1 MPSYE
6 FKAGKSAVKPVL
18 YRYGHFSPLCDF
30 RDTDERDR
38 LVIHHIQT
46 LILPALNI
54 YADVSMTD
62 AERDYLT
69 WIVNNN
75 GHQSPVR
82 NTDFSLNSAFQGNFS
97 IGQTSPS
104 TATSTQSAELARTQA
119 HPMVMDQKT
128 SKPDIDHNHSYEN
141 VGKQMSNSQKL
152 QVAEDLVK
160 EAAKLLTKHIEVNAD
175 DNAMYIALS
184 NAPKDYSDETKKAAI
199 ELAKSNKVKAMPNV
213 KTLPSGKTFSD
224 RAKAI
229 GLSEAGIRENAA
241 ELGMDPEDYLRM
253 CEQ

>member
-1 MPSYE
+1 
-6 FKAGKSAVKPVL
+6 
-18 YRYGHFSPLCDF
+18 
-30 RDTDERDR
+30 
-38 LVIHHIQT
+38 
-46 LILPALNI
+46 
-54 YADVSMTD
+54 
-62 AERDYLT
+62 
-69 WIVNNN
+69 
-75 GHQSPVR
+75 
-82 NTDFSLNSAFQGNFS
+82 
-97 IGQTSPS
+97 
-104 TATSTQSAELARTQA
+104 
-119 HPMVMDQKT
+119 
-128 SKPDIDHNHSYEN
+128 
-141 VGKQMSNSQKL
+141 MSNSQKL

-160 EAAKLLTKHIEVNAD
+160 EAANLLTKHIEANADDKAMYRALNNAPKDYSDETKKAAIKLAKSNKVKTIPNVNTIPSGKTFSDQTKAVGFSEADIRENAGQEMSNSQKLQVAEDLVKEAANLLTKHIEVNAD

-224 RAKAI
+224 RAKAV